1 MFGAERRMK
10 TIQKQRFAL
19 FASCLLAVACT
30 YADTTVIVNVN
41 VVPMSSE
48 LVIAQQSVVVIGDKI
63 ATIGHVDTIPVPI
76 GAAIIDGTDRFLIP
90 GLAEMHAHVTST
102 DVWQVDRL
110 STLFIANGI
119 TTIRGMLGQPS
130 HLALR
135 DQFGNGEVFGPR
147 LITSGPSLNGRSV
160 SGAADAERQVRE
172 QKAAGYD
179 FIKVHPGL
187 SNAEFVALADT
198 ANEIGMPYGGHV
210 PVAAGVRQALN
221 KRMATIDHLDGYF
234 AALLPASEDGGGGYG
249 GFFDVMLAGVLNADE
264 IPEIVAA
271 TKDAQTWNVPTEV
284 LVEQMIN
291 DTPMMELKERPEMR
305 YVSAE
310 TLKSWIGSKKETL
323 DERGF
328 NAETAALAI
337 TLRRR
342 LILELHESGAGLLL
356 GSDAPQLFNVP
367 GFSAHRELAALVAAG
382 LSPYE
387 AIRTGTVAAAEFLG
401 SNGGVVAEG
410 KDADLV
416 LLDANPL
423 VDIQN
428 SKRIHGVMLRGQWY
442 SEAELEE
449 RLKPYEIQ
457 DDD

>member
-1 MFGAERRMK
+1 MI
-10 TIQKQRFAL
+10 TINKQCFAL
-19 FASCLLAVACT
+19 LICCLLATAYS

-48 LVIAQQSVVVIGDKI
+48 VVLAEQSVVIVDDKI

-76 GAAIIDGTDRFLIP
+76 GAAVVDGTDRFLIP

-102 DVWQVDRL
+102 DAWQVDRL

-135 DQFGNGEVFGPR
+135 DQFANGEVFGPR

-160 SGAADAERQVRE
+160 SGTADAERQVRE
-172 QKAAGYD
+172 QKSAGYD

-187 SNAEFVALADT
+187 SNAEFIALADT

-234 AALLPASEDGGGGYG
+234 AALLPVSEDGAGGYG
-249 GFFDVMLAGVLNADE
+249 GFFDVLLAGVLNAEE
-264 IPEIVAA
+264 ISEIVAA
-271 TKDAQTWNVPTEV
+271 TRDAQTWNVPTEV
-284 LVEQMIN
+284 LIEQMID

-305 YVSAE
+305 YVPAE
-310 TLKSWIGSKKETL
+310 TLERWISARKATL
-323 DERGF
+323 SERGF

-342 LILELHESGAGLLL
+342 LILEMHEAGAGLLL
-356 GSDAPQLFNVP
+356 GSDAPQAFNVP
-367 GFSAHRELAALVAAG
+367 GFSIHRELATLVAAG

-387 AIRTGTVAAAEFLG
+387 AIRTGTVAVAEFLG

-410 KDADLV
+410 KDADLI

-423 VDIQN
+423 EDIQN
-428 SKRIHGVMLRGQWY
+428 SQRIHGVMLRGQWH
-442 SEAELEE
+442 SEIELEE
-449 RLKPYEIQ
+449 RLNAYENQ
-457 DDD
+457 DED